1 MRPQVPERTRA
12 DGTTIGGLLCW
23 AAAAASIASAAI
35 HFSVIGEHFEEV
47 WYFGVFFMTVAW
59 FQVGWAI
66 AIIVR
71 PTRRLL
77 AAGAVLQALLVVI
90 YLWSRT
96 TGLPVGPEPWSP
108 EAVAFLDVLAT
119 VFEVIAAVGALVL
132 ILRSLDRPLSRGVSV
147 AAIGTM
153 ALLVGAL
160 TSASLALASPEMSDM
175 SAMSGAAAAAP
186 MGAMGAASGSGTTL
200 SLATTSPAG
209 NIVWPASMGQME
221 NGMQM
226 AGPECTADPTLS
238 QQQAAVDL
246 VDQTVADTT
255 PYRSLTAAK
264 AAGYVAITP
273 SGRPVVHYVNPAYYS
288 RTKSPSQVLNPQ
300 GPQSLVYAN
309 TPTGPV
315 LVAAMY
321 IMPTGSTDSGTPNP
335 GGCLTQWHIHTNL
348 CFNGRSQV
356 VGIDTSGTCP
366 SGSANSTTQPMMHV
380 WLAPVPGG
388 PLTVDAASRQIVDAA
403 KTLPAVDPP
412 SIHA

>member
-1 MRPQVPERTRA
+1 
-12 DGTTIGGLLCW
+12 
-23 AAAAASIASAAI
+23 
-35 HFSVIGEHFEEV
+35 
-47 WYFGVFFMTVAW
+47 
-59 FQVGWAI
+59 
-66 AIIVR
+66 
-71 PTRRLL
+71 
-77 AAGAVLQALLVVI
+77 
-90 YLWSRT
+90 
-96 TGLPVGPEPWSP
+96 
-108 EAVAFLDVLAT
+108 
-119 VFEVIAAVGALVL
+119 
-132 ILRSLDRPLSRGVSV
+132 
-147 AAIGTM
+147 
-153 ALLVGAL
+153 
-160 TSASLALASPEMSDM
+160 MSDM
-175 SAMSGAAAAAP
+175 SAMSGAAAAP
-186 MGAMGAASGSGTTL
+186 MSAMGAASGSGTTL

-221 NGMQM
+221 NSMQM

-264 AAGYVAITP
+264 AAGYAAITP